1 MELRHLRYFVGVA
14 EALSFTKTAKKLH
27 IAARTTMWCFALLI
41 KVRKIGV
48 EPDNK
53 RLARCANTALTQPRK
68 AKQMNTLNK
77 ETTWNPLREMEE
89 AQNRLHR
96 FFVGGF
102 PITPGGGEIHSLA
115 VADWSPEVDI
125 SEDDQGYLLKA
136 DLPEMKKDD
145 VRVTLE
151 DGILSVSGERK
162 CQKEDQKKK
171 FHRIERSFGTFRRS
185 FTLPE
190 DADSTKVTAEF
201 RDGVLKVHLPTT
213 ATPKSKAIQVK
224 VA

>member
-1 MELRHLRYFVGVA
+1 MN
-14 EALSFTKTAKKLH
+14 KL
-27 IAARTTMWCFALLI
+27 I
-41 KVRKIGV
+41 
-48 EPDNK
+48 
-53 RLARCANTALTQPRK
+53 
-68 AKQMNTLNK
+68 
-77 ETTWNPLREMEE
+77 TWNPLREIAE
-89 AQNRLHR
+89 AQNRFNP
-96 FFVGGF
+96 FFLAGF
-102 PITPGGGEIHSLA
+102 PNRMGSDEIHSLT

-125 SEDDQGYLLKA
+125 SQDDHEYLLKA

-145 VRVTLE
+145 VRVTVE

-213 ATPKSKAIQVK
+213 PIARSKAIEVK
-224 VA
+224 VQ

>member
-1 MELRHLRYFVGVA
+1 M
-14 EALSFTKTAKKLH
+14 
-27 IAARTTMWCFALLI
+27 
-41 KVRKIGV
+41 
-48 EPDNK
+48 
-53 RLARCANTALTQPRK
+53 ALTQSRK
-68 AKQMNTLNK
+68 VKEMNTLNK
-77 ETTWNPLREMEE
+77 VITWNPLTEMEQ
-89 AQNRLHR
+89 ATQNRFNP
-96 FFVGGF
+96 FFLAGF
-102 PITPGGGEIHSLA
+102 PNRMGSGEIHSLT

-125 SEDDQGYLLKA
+125 SQDDHEYLLKA

-145 VRVTLE
+145 VRVTVE

-171 FHRIERSFGTFRRS
+171 FHRIERSFGNFRRS

-213 ATPKSKAIQVK
+213 AIVRSKAIDVK
-224 VA
+224 VQ

>member
-1 MELRHLRYFVGVA
+1 MEQA
-14 EALSFTKTAKKLH
+14 T
-27 IAARTTMWCFALLI
+27 
-41 KVRKIGV
+41 
-48 EPDNK
+48 
-53 RLARCANTALTQPRK
+53 
-68 AKQMNTLNK
+68 
-77 ETTWNPLREMEE
+77 
-89 AQNRLHR
+89 QNRFNP
-96 FFVGGF
+96 FFLGGF
-102 PITPGGGEIHSLA
+102 PNRMGGGEIHSLA

-145 VRVTLE
+145 VRVTVE
-151 DGILSVSGERK
+151 DGVLSVSGERK

-201 RDGVLKVHLPTT
+201 REGVLKVHLPTT
-213 ATPKSKAIQVK
+213 PAARSKATQVK
-224 VA
+224 VT

>member
-1 MELRHLRYFVGVA
+1 
-14 EALSFTKTAKKLH
+14 
-27 IAARTTMWCFALLI
+27 
-41 KVRKIGV
+41 
-48 EPDNK
+48 
-53 RLARCANTALTQPRK
+53 
-68 AKQMNTLNK
+68 MNTSNK
-77 ETTWNPLREMEE
+77 VITWNPLREMAE
-89 AQNRLHR
+89 AQNRFNPL
-96 FFVGGF
+96 FLAGF
-102 PITPGGGEIHSLA
+102 PNRMGSGEIHSLT

-125 SEDDQGYLLKA
+125 SQDDHEYLLKA

-145 VRVTLE
+145 VRVTVE
-151 DGILSVSGERK
+151 DGVLSVSGERK
-162 CQKEDQKKK
+162 SVKEDQKKK

-213 ATPKSKAIQVK
+213 TRTKSKANQVK

>member
-1 MELRHLRYFVGVA
+1 
-14 EALSFTKTAKKLH
+14 
-27 IAARTTMWCFALLI
+27 
-41 KVRKIGV
+41 
-48 EPDNK
+48 
-53 RLARCANTALTQPRK
+53 
-68 AKQMNTLNK
+68 MNTWNK
-77 ETTWNPLREMEE
+77 VITWNPLREMDE
-89 AQNRLHR
+89 AQNRLNR
-96 FFVGGF
+96 FFLGGL
-102 PITPGGGEIHSLA
+102 PNRMTSGEIHSLA
-115 VADWSPEVDI
+115 VVDWSPEVDI

-145 VRVTLE
+145 VRVTVE

-162 CQKEDQKKK
+162 CQKEDEKKK

-213 ATPKSKAIQVK
+213 PVVKSKATHVK

>member
-1 MELRHLRYFVGVA
+1 MSRDGFKSVQKG
-14 EALSFTKTAKKLH
+14 KDK
-27 IAARTTMWCFALLI
+27 
-41 KVRKIGV
+41 
-48 EPDNK
+48 
-53 RLARCANTALTQPRK
+53 
-68 AKQMNTLNK
+68 MNTLI
-77 ETTWNPLREMEE
+77 TWNQLREMEE
-89 AQNRLHR
+89 ATQNRFNR
-96 FFVGGF
+96 FLGGF
-102 PITPGGGEIHSLA
+102 PNRVGTDAAHSLT

-125 SEDDQGYLLKA
+125 SEDDHGYLLKA

-145 VRVTLE
+145 VRVTVE

-162 CQKEDQKKK
+162 SEKEDLKKK
-171 FHRIERSFGTFRRS
+171 FHRIERCYGTFRRS

-213 ATPKSKAIQVK
+213 AKAKSKATQVK

>member
-1 MELRHLRYFVGVA
+1 M
-14 EALSFTKTAKKLH
+14 
-27 IAARTTMWCFALLI
+27 
-41 KVRKIGV
+41 
-48 EPDNK
+48 
-53 RLARCANTALTQPRK
+53 ALTKSQK
-68 AKQMNTLNK
+68 GKNMNKLI
-77 ETTWNPLREMEE
+77 TWNPLREMDE
-89 AQNRLHR
+89 AQSRFSR
-96 FFVGGF
+96 FFLGGF
-102 PITPGGGEIHSLA
+102 PNRMGSGEIHSLA

-125 SEDDQGYLLKA
+125 SEDDHGYLLKA

-145 VRVTLE
+145 VRVTVE

-162 CQKEDQKKK
+162 SEKEDQKKK

-213 ATPKSKAIQVK
+213 TIARSKAIEVK
-224 VA
+224 VK

>member
-1 MELRHLRYFVGVA
+1 MN
-14 EALSFTKTAKKLH
+14 KL
-27 IAARTTMWCFALLI
+27 
-41 KVRKIGV
+41 V
-48 EPDNK
+48 
-53 RLARCANTALTQPRK
+53 
-68 AKQMNTLNK
+68 
-77 ETTWNPLREMEE
+77 TWNPIREMEE
-89 AQNRLHR
+89 AQNRFNP
-96 FFVGGF
+96 FFLGGF
-102 PITPGGGEIHSLA
+102 PNRMGSGEIHSLA

-125 SEDDQGYLLKA
+125 SEDDRGYLLKA

-145 VRVTLE
+145 VRVTVE

-162 CQKEDQKKK
+162 CQKEDEKKK
-171 FHRIERSFGTFRRS
+171 FHRIERSFGTFRRN

-213 ATPKSKAIQVK
+213 ARATPTAIEVK